1 MRRVALLLLAA
12 ALAGCARPLPEARQ
26 AAARPTIV
34 SLNPCSDA
42 VLAEVARPGQLL
54 AISHYSH
61 SAASSSMDLAE
72 ARRFRAVSGS
82 AEEVLALH
90 PDLVVADPFLAP
102 ATRTALARQGIR
114 VVSLPIARSVDE
126 SRAQV
131 LELARL
137 AENEAAGRAL
147 DRRIGV
153 VLKRAAAPSG
163 PSVSAIV
170 WQGGGIVPGA
180 DTLIADLLSRTG
192 YRLASAA
199 QGMGQADHLPLEKL
213 MAAPPQV
220 LFVAGDARAQ
230 ENRMLN
236 HPALDRL
243 NGTSRVGFDSSLLW
257 CGGPTLVRASQRLAE
272 ARQGP

>member
-147 DRRIGV
+147 DRRIG
-153 VLKRAAAPSG
+153 
-163 PSVSAIV
+163 
-170 WQGGGIVPGA
+170 
-180 DTLIADLLSRTG
+180 
-192 YRLASAA
+192 
-199 QGMGQADHLPLEKL
+199 
-213 MAAPPQV
+213 
-220 LFVAGDARAQ
+220 
-230 ENRMLN
+230 
-236 HPALDRL
+236 
-243 NGTSRVGFDSSLLW
+243 
-257 CGGPTLVRASQRLAE
+257 
-272 ARQGP
+272 